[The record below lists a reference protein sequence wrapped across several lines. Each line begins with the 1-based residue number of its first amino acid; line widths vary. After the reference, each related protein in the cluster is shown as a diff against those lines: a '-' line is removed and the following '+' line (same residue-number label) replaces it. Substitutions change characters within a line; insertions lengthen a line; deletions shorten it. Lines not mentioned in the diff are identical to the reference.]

1 MIFLVFFLQVP
12 GRMGMLVTLYLISTN
27 VYMSIN
33 APPDRG
39 FSFIELWFVGMQ
51 LPICIALVEY
61 SIILGMKKYHNK
73 IDNEENSQLFMK
85 RSSYKELKKNE
96 DTNTFHKSMDMI
108 FSILSTIYFMIFC
121 LCYWIV
127 LN

>member
-1 MIFLVFFLQVP
+1 
-12 GRMGMLVTLYLISTN
+12 MLVTLYLISNN

-33 APPDRG
+33 APPERG
-39 FSFIELWFVGMQ
+39 FSYIELWFVGMQ
-51 LPICIALVEY
+51 LPIVIALVEY
-61 SIILGMKKYHNK
+61 SIILGIKKYQNK
-73 IDNEENSQLFMK
+73 IDNEENSELFMK
-85 RSSYKELKKNE
+85 RSSYKELKKNQ
-96 DTNTFHKSMDMI
+96 DINTFHKSMDMI